1 MKGLVPFR
9 LTLSMWHS
17 RPPFSSLVFLSHLK
31 PPLSNPPFPTHYD
44 TYALGDSRF
53 LGDKL
58 RTFSPPSAANMQWS
72 LGIHWLLLA
81 GAGAY
86 VTCEDQYESLG
97 NVELD
102 MVFPRNDTYPTLQR
116 LPVVFAI
123 RNPALSQNLDMSIR
137 FYVDRALSDPII
149 PVGLGKYDMR
159 SINTSS
165 NDTHFEYRD
174 FLRFDEE
181 GTWTISWNVEWRSC
195 TLMEKFDP
203 QPNKQST
210 DLKRWRYQSTT
221 FTTRNSTQNL
231 DLVAATSK
239 KNCSVEGRKSGFAI
253 DIIGELNVTES
264 EMNDGHTSDT
274 CAVVPVYP
282 SILDPCANYLT
293 DACQFELDSST
304 ASRISAATAALPCK
318 NELYRKYIGHKCESD
333 VASGAEKV
341 DIKQAALMTVLFG
354 IISLFLL

>member
-137 FYVDRALSDPII
+137 FYVDRAFSDPII

-195 TLMEKFDP
+195 T
-203 QPNKQST
+203 
-210 DLKRWRYQSTT
+210 
-221 FTTRNSTQNL
+221 
-231 DLVAATSK
+231 LVAATSK